1 MLPGAIY
8 SQNGKVLQ
16 FQIETAFHTGA
27 VTASDPST
35 GERFAG
41 QYVGILEQ
49 TTATA
54 SGIGSAGYGFA
65 AGSVGSNIADA
76 TAYLTGDKGTTLT
89 CEMRIQAGH
98 FPHGIGHCADNR
110 GCSISFSSEVVT
122 DLTLHG
128 SG

>member
-8 SQNGKVLQ
+8 SQGGKVLP
-16 FQIETAFHTGA
+16 FQIEKAYHTGA

-41 QYVGILEQ
+41 QYVGVREQ

-54 SGIGSAGYGFA
+54 SGVGSAGYGFA
-65 AGSVGSNIADA
+65 SGSVGSNMANA

-89 CEMRIQAGH
+89 CEMQIQAGLS
-98 FPHGIGHCADNR
+98 PHGIGHCADNNGVQYR
-110 GCSISFSSEVVT
+110 LQF
-122 DLTLHG
+122 
-128 SG
+128 